1 MMILQFTLIG
11 FVVFGDQLF
20 AALGMQ
26 APGFYADIRDK
37 KLVFGMGAWFLGNM
51 VQSSLNST
59 GAFEIF
65 FSGSKVK
72 RKNFQHASVHPRS
85 CPQHIC
91 AVLLSAWNQC
101 ILCLFVYSQKA
112 ISAVCI
118 LQVFS
123 KLVTEQ
129 MPILTDVFDS
139 IQAIM

>member
-37 KLVFGMGAWFLGNM
+37 KLVFGMGTWFLGNM

-65 FSGSKVK
+65 FKGSKVIAMCFLCPDVICSVTLGLLRLDTIQTQACTFK
-72 RKNFQHASVHPRS
+72 VSPPTHLCRVAS
-85 CPQHIC
+85 C
-91 AVLLSAWNQC
+91 
-101 ILCLFVYSQKA
+101 
-112 ISAVCI
+112 
-118 LQVFS
+118 
-123 KLVTEQ
+123 TG
-129 MPILTDVFDS
+129 
-139 IQAIM
+139 